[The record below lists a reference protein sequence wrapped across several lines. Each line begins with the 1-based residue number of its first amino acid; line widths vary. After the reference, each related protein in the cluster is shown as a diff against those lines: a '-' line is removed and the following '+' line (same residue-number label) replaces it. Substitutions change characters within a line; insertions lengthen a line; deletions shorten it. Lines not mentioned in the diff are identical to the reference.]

1 MNTPNR
7 IVLVHNH
14 RRIFEQTGISVEL
27 LEQDDGKTLKVFVT
41 DLPPKKKMRDVERH
55 RNSFARSLRDPHGDQ
70 PST

>member
-7 IVLVHNH
+7 IVLIHNH

-41 DLPPKKKMRDVERH
+41 DLPPENKKRDMERH
-55 RNSFARSLRDPHGDQ
+55 RKRFVRSLRGRDVD
-70 PST
+70 